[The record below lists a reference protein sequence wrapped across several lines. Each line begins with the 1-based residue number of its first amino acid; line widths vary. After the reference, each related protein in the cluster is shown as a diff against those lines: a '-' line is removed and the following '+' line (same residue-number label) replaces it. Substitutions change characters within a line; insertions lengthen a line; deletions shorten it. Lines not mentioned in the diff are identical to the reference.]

1 MKIFHISLP
10 DSLGKYIE
18 EQVVNEG
25 YENVN
30 EYFKD
35 LVEKEKK
42 RKYQARLEFILEG
55 FKTEKICDMTEEE
68 WQEIHEAVQERF
80 RKEKTPENNR

>member
-1 MKIFHISLP
+1 MKNFHISLP

-35 LVEKEKK
+35 LVEKEKT
-42 RKYQARLEFILEG
+42 RKLEARLELLWEG
-55 FKTEKICDMTEEE
+55 MKTQKKSELTEEE
-68 WQEIHEAVQERF
+68 WQEIYEAVP
-80 RKEKTPENNR
+80 EKFTK